1 MLLGIVSVY
10 AGVDTQRLCTFC
22 KKLCTALWHK
32 AFGRSYCE
40 GVWLRGSQGENSLM
54 KKKRKNILLIAGML
68 LALLVGILIYN
79 GYAQEQIYQE
89 STANLLSTYG
99 QSAKTFAMFAQRNW
113 NILNDWESYLSA
125 LVEKGEQ
132 EEQWQEYIAQKATWQ
147 YTDFYL
153 FNEQCEFWT
162 TAGRQGTA
170 ERMKEVFEKLY
181 TENEPV
187 ISSYTSDQ
195 GIRKVLFA
203 IPMEQPLQLDGTTYT
218 ALVVSYDNAVLEKLL
233 GSMVYEGQSDCYIVR
248 PNGDIVLSTETKTEI
263 PEQMTNLF
271 DYLRQNASVDQPYF
285 DTMVQT
291 LPQGGEGCVL
301 YTMNGQKY
309 YLIYQ
314 PLGLM
319 DWSIIG
325 IVPTGVVDA
334 GMRRV
339 QVATILVIALLELLI
354 MAGVVK
360 ILHDAER
367 NRRRELERR
376 REKSDMM
383 FEGMARVVERF
394 AVCDLDRDHYQYHER
409 RGELLYPPEGSYRQL
424 LEQMSRKYVVL
435 TDSENAKL
443 TQMLA
448 PENLRR
454 LIKTD
459 DDSLKLEYAARDKS
473 AFYMMTVVPMAWKD
487 DRLTR
492 VMMITQDMGKQHL
505 LQSLANTDGL
515 TGLLN
520 KRYFD
525 RVLTVLE
532 QHSQPF
538 ALFYMDLDR
547 FKPVNDTYGHDVGD
561 KLLKG
566 VAQRLQ
572 GCIRSRDY
580 AFRLGGDEFALLLLG
595 PMEQETCA
603 RKMNMICEM
612 VAVPYEIDGNTV
624 SVGASCGYARY
635 PAESVDVQQ
644 VRYIADQRM
653 YENKQKNHARQ
664 DEAAR

>member
-1 MLLGIVSVY
+1 
-10 AGVDTQRLCTFC
+10 
-22 KKLCTALWHK
+22 
-32 AFGRSYCE
+32 
-40 GVWLRGSQGENSLM
+40 M
-54 KKKRKNILLIAGML
+54 KNKRKNILLIAGML
-68 LALLVGILIYN
+68 LALLVGILAYSA
-79 GYAQEQIYQE
+79 YTQKQIYQE

-99 QSAKTFAMFAQRNW
+99 QSAKTFTMFAQRNW
-113 NILNDWESYLSA
+113 NILNDWDSYLGTLA
-125 LVEKGEQ
+125 ELGEQ
-132 EEQWQEYIAQKATWQ
+132 EGQWQEYIAQKATWQ

-170 ERMKEVFEKLY
+170 EYMKATFEKLY
-181 TENEPV
+181 TENKPV
-187 ISSYTSDQ
+187 ISSYISSQ
-195 GIRKVLFA
+195 GIRKILFA

-248 PNGDIVLSTETKTEI
+248 SNGDVVLSTETKTEI
-263 PEQMTNLF
+263 TEQMTNLF
-271 DYLRQNASVDQPYF
+271 DYLQQNASVDQPYF

-301 YTMNGQKY
+301 YTLNRQKY

-339 QVATILVIALLELLI
+339 QVATILVIALLGLLI
-354 MAGVVK
+354 MAG
-360 ILHDAER
+360 
-367 NRRRELERR
+367 
-376 REKSDMM
+376 
-383 FEGMARVVERF
+383 VVERF
-394 AVCDLDRDHYQYHER
+394 AVCDLDRDRYQYHER
-409 RGELLYPPEGSYRQL
+409 RGEPLYPPEGSYRQM
-424 LEQMSRKYVVL
+424 LEQISRKYVVL
-435 TDSENAKL
+435 TDSENAKIP
-443 TQMLA
+443 QMLA

-459 DDSLKLEYAARDKS
+459 NDSLKLEYAARDKS
-473 AFYMMTVVPMAWKD
+473 AFFMMTVVPMAWKEN
-487 DRLTR
+487 RLTR
-492 VMMITQDMGKQHL
+492 VMMIVQDMGKQHL

-561 KLLKG
+561 ELLKG
-566 VAQRLQ
+566 VSQRLQ

-595 PMEQETCA
+595 SMKPEACA
-603 RKMNMICEM
+603 SKMNMICEM

-624 SVGASCGYARY
+624 SVGASCGYALY

-644 VRYIADQRM
+644 VRCIADQRM
-653 YENKQKNHARQ
+653 YENKQANHARQ
-664 DEAAR
+664 DGAEGI

>member
-1 MLLGIVSVY
+1 M
-10 AGVDTQRLCTFC
+10 
-22 KKLCTALWHK
+22 
-32 AFGRSYCE
+32 
-40 GVWLRGSQGENSLM
+40 M
-54 KKKRKNILLIAGML
+54 KKRKNILLIAGML
-68 LALLVGILIYN
+68 LVLLVGILVY
-79 GYAQEQIYQE
+79 GVYTQEQIYQE
-89 STANLLSTYG
+89 STENLLSTYG
-99 QSAKTFAMFAQRNW
+99 QSAKTFTMFAQRNW
-113 NILNDWESYLSA
+113 NILTDWDSYLCA
-125 LVEKGEQ
+125 LAERGEQ
-132 EEQWQEYIAQKATWQ
+132 EGQWQEYIAQKATWQ

-170 ERMKEVFEKLY
+170 EHMKEAFEKLY
-181 TENEPV
+181 TANEPV
-187 ISSYTSDQ
+187 ISSYISSQ
-195 GIRKVLFA
+195 GIRKILFA
-203 IPMEQPLQLDGTTYT
+203 IPMERPLQLNGTTYT

-233 GSMVYEGQSDCYIVR
+233 SSMVYEGQSDCYIVR

-263 PEQMTNLF
+263 TEQMTNIF
-271 DYLRQNASVDQPYF
+271 DYLRQNAKVDKSSY

-301 YTMNGQKY
+301 YKMNGQNY

-339 QVATILVIALLELLI
+339 QVATIFIITLHGLLI

-360 ILHDAER
+360 ILRDAER

-376 REKSDMM
+376 REMSDMM

-394 AVCDLDRDHYQYHER
+394 AVCDLERDRYQYHER
-409 RGELLYPPEGSYRQL
+409 RGEPLYPPEGSYRQL
-424 LEQMSRKYVVL
+424 LEQLSRKYVVL
-435 TDSENAKL
+435 TDSENAKI

-459 DDSLKLEYAARDKS
+459 NDSLKLEYAARDKS
-473 AFYMMTVVPMAWKD
+473 AFFMMTVVPMAWKG

-492 VMMITQDMGKQHL
+492 VMMITQDMGEQHL

-566 VAQRLQ
+566 VSQRLQ

-595 PMEQETCA
+595 PMEPEDCA
-603 RKMNMICEM
+603 SKMNLICEM
-612 VAVPYEIDGNTV
+612 IAVPYEIDGNTV
-624 SVGASCGYARY
+624 SVGTSCGYALY

-644 VRYIADQRM
+644 VRCIADQRM
-653 YENKQKNHARQ
+653 YENKQANHARQ
-664 DEAAR
+664 DGAAR

>member
-1 MLLGIVSVY
+1 MKQKQKNLLF
-10 AGVDTQRLCTFC
+10 T
-22 KKLCTALWHK
+22 
-32 AFGRSYCE
+32 
-40 GVWLRGSQGENSLM
+40 
-54 KKKRKNILLIAGML
+54 AGML
-68 LALLVGILIYN
+68 LVLLVGILVYTD
-79 GYAQEQIYQE
+79 YTQEQIYQE

-99 QSAKTFAMFAQRNW
+99 QSAKTFTMFAQRNW
-113 NILNDWESYLSA
+113 NILNDWDSYLGA
-125 LVEKGEQ
+125 LVERGEL
-132 EEQWQEYIAQKATWQ
+132 EGQWQEYIAQKATWQ

-162 TAGRQGTA
+162 TAGRQGIA
-170 ERMKEVFEKLY
+170 EHMKETFEELY
-181 TENEPV
+181 AANEPV
-187 ISSYTSDQ
+187 ISSYTSSQ

-203 IPMEQPLQLDGTTYT
+203 IPMEQPLQLNGTTYT
-218 ALVVSYDNAVLEKLL
+218 ALAVSYDNAVLEKLL
-233 GSMVYEGQSDCYIVR
+233 GSMVYEGQNDCYIVR

-263 PEQMTNLF
+263 PEQMANLF
-271 DYLRQNASVDQPYF
+271 DYLRQNASVDQTYF

-301 YTMNGQKY
+301 YKMNGQRY

-314 PLGLM
+314 PLGIM

-339 QVATILVIALLELLI
+339 QVTTILVIALLGLLI

-367 NRRRELERR
+367 NRRRELEHR

-383 FEGMARVVERF
+383 FAGMARVVERY
-394 AVCDLDRDHYQYHER
+394 AVCDLDRDRYQYHER
-409 RGELLYPPEGSYRQL
+409 RGEPLYPKEGSYQQL
-424 LEQMSRKYVVL
+424 LEQISRKYVVL
-435 TDSENAKL
+435 TDSENAKIP
-443 TQMLA
+443 QMLA

-459 DDSLKLEYAARDKS
+459 NDSLKLEYAARDKS
-473 AFYMMTVVPMAWKD
+473 AFFMMTVVPMAWKD

-492 VMMITQDMGKQHL
+492 VMMITQDMGEQHL

-532 QHSQPF
+532 QHCQPF

-595 PMEQETCA
+595 PMTQETCA
-603 RKMNMICEM
+603 RKMDMICEM
-612 VAVPYEIDGNTV
+612 IAVPYEIDGNTV
-624 SVGASCGYARY
+624 SVGASCGYALY

-664 DEAAR
+664 DGAEGI

>member
-1 MLLGIVSVY
+1 
-10 AGVDTQRLCTFC
+10 
-22 KKLCTALWHK
+22 
-32 AFGRSYCE
+32 
-40 GVWLRGSQGENSLM
+40 M
-54 KKKRKNILLIAGML
+54 KNKRKNILLIAGML
-68 LALLVGILIYN
+68 LALLVGILAYSA
-79 GYAQEQIYQE
+79 YTQKQIYQE

-99 QSAKTFAMFAQRNW
+99 QSAKTFTMFAQRNW
-113 NILNDWESYLSA
+113 NILNDWDSYLGTLA
-125 LVEKGEQ
+125 ELGEQ
-132 EEQWQEYIAQKATWQ
+132 EGQWQEYIAQKATWQ

-170 ERMKEVFEKLY
+170 EYMKATFEKLY
-181 TENEPV
+181 TENKPV
-187 ISSYTSDQ
+187 ISSYISSQ
-195 GIRKVLFA
+195 GIRKILFA

-248 PNGDIVLSTETKTEI
+248 SNGDVVLSTETKTEI
-263 PEQMTNLF
+263 TEQMTNLF
-271 DYLRQNASVDQPYF
+271 DYLQQNASVDQPYF

-291 LPQGGEGCVL
+291 LPQGGEGCAL
-301 YTMNGQKY
+301 YTLNKQSY

-314 PLGLM
+314 PLGIL
-319 DWSIIG
+319 DWGIIG

-339 QVATILVIALLELLI
+339 QNATILVIALLGLLI

-360 ILHDAER
+360 IQRDAER

-383 FEGMARVVERF
+383 FAGMARVVERF
-394 AVCDLDRDHYQYHER
+394 AVCDLDRDRYQYYER
-409 RGELLYPPEGSYRQL
+409 HGEALYPPEDSYQQL
-424 LEQMSRKYVVL
+424 LEQISRKYVVL
-435 TDSENAKL
+435 TDSENAKIP
-443 TQMLA
+443 QMLA

-454 LIKTD
+454 QIKTD
-459 DDSLKLEYAARDKS
+459 NDSLKLEYAARDKS
-473 AFYMMTVVPMAWKD
+473 AFFMMTVVPMAWKG

-492 VMMITQDMGKQHL
+492 VMMIVQDMGEQHL

-532 QHSQPF
+532 QHCQPF

-561 KLLKG
+561 ELLKG

-595 PMEQETCA
+595 SMTQETCA
-603 RKMNMICEM
+603 RKMDMICEM
-612 VAVPYEIDGNTV
+612 IAVPYEIDGNAV
-624 SVGASCGYARY
+624 SVGASCGYALY
-635 PAESVDVQQ
+635 PAESIDVQQ
-644 VRYIADQRM
+644 VCYIADQRM

-664 DEAAR
+664 DGAEGI

>member
-1 MLLGIVSVY
+1 
-10 AGVDTQRLCTFC
+10 
-22 KKLCTALWHK
+22 
-32 AFGRSYCE
+32 
-40 GVWLRGSQGENSLM
+40 M
-54 KKKRKNILLIAGML
+54 KKKRKNILLMAGML
-68 LALLVGILIYN
+68 LAMLVGILVYTA
-79 GYAQEQIYQE
+79 YTQEQIYQE

-99 QSAKTFAMFAQRNW
+99 QSAKTFTMFAQRNW

-125 LVEKGEQ
+125 LAEKGEQ
-132 EEQWQEYIAQKATWQ
+132 EGQWQEYIAQKATWQ

-170 ERMKEVFEKLY
+170 VHMKDAFEKLY
-181 TENEPV
+181 AENAPV
-187 ISSYTSDQ
+187 ISSYTSSQ

-203 IPMEQPLQLDGTTYT
+203 IPMEQPLQLNGTTYT

-233 GSMVYEGQSDCYIVR
+233 SSMVYEGQSDCYIVR
-248 PNGDIVLSTETKTEI
+248 TNGDVVLSTETKTEI

-271 DYLRQNASVDQPYF
+271 DYLQQNARVDQPYY

-301 YTMNGQKY
+301 FTMNGQRY

-314 PLGLM
+314 PVGIM

-339 QVATILVIALLELLI
+339 QVATIFIITLHGLLI
-354 MAGVVK
+354 LAGVVK
-360 ILHDAER
+360 IQRDAER

-383 FEGMARVVERF
+383 FAGMARVVERYS
-394 AVCDLDRDHYQYHER
+394 VCDLDRDRYQYYER
-409 RGELLYPPEGSYRQL
+409 RGEALYPPEGSYRQM
-424 LEQMSRKYVVL
+424 LEQISRKYVVL
-435 TDSENAKL
+435 TDSENAKIP
-443 TQMLA
+443 QMLA

-473 AFYMMTVVPMAWKD
+473 AFFMMTVVPMAWKG

-492 VMMITQDMGKQHL
+492 VMMITQDMGEQHL
-505 LQSLANTDGL
+505 LQSLANTDSL

-595 PMEQETCA
+595 SMEPEDCA
-603 RKMNMICEM
+603 SKMNLICEM
-612 VAVPYEIDGNTV
+612 IAVPYEIDGNTV
-624 SVGASCGYARY
+624 SVGTSCGYALY

-664 DEAAR
+664 DGAEK

>member
-1 MLLGIVSVY
+1 
-10 AGVDTQRLCTFC
+10 
-22 KKLCTALWHK
+22 
-32 AFGRSYCE
+32 
-40 GVWLRGSQGENSLM
+40 M
-54 KKKRKNILLIAGML
+54 KKERKNILLIAGML
-68 LALLVGILIYN
+68 LALLVGILIYS

-99 QSAKTFAMFAQRNW
+99 QSAKTFTMFAQRNW
-113 NILNDWESYLSA
+113 NILNDWDSYLGVLA
-125 LVEKGEQ
+125 ERGEQ

-153 FNEQCEFWT
+153 FNEQCEFWS

-170 ERMKEVFEKLY
+170 EHMKDAFEKLY
-181 TENEPV
+181 TANEPV
-187 ISSYTSDQ
+187 ISSYISSQ
-195 GIRKVLFA
+195 GIRKILFA
-203 IPMEQPLQLDGTTYT
+203 IPMEQPLQLNGTTYT

-248 PNGDIVLSTETKTEI
+248 ADGDVVLSTETKTEI
-263 PEQMTNLF
+263 TEQMTNLF
-271 DYLRQNASVDQPYF
+271 DYLRQNAKVDKPYF

-301 YTMNGQKY
+301 YKMNGQKY

-319 DWSIIG
+319 DWGIIG

-339 QVATILVIALLELLI
+339 QVATIFVITLHGLLI
-354 MAGVVK
+354 LVGVIK
-360 ILHDAER
+360 ILRDAER

-394 AVCDLDRDHYQYHER
+394 AVCDLDRDRYQYHER
-409 RGELLYPPEGSYRQL
+409 HGEALYPPEGSYRQM
-424 LEQMSRKYVVL
+424 LEQISRKYVVL
-435 TDSENAKL
+435 TDSENAKIP
-443 TQMLA
+443 QMLA

-459 DDSLKLEYAARDKS
+459 NDSLKLEYAARDKS
-473 AFYMMTVVPMAWKD
+473 AFFMMTVVPMAWKG

-572 GCIRSRDY
+572 SCIRSRDY

-612 VAVPYEIDGNTV
+612 ISVPYEIDGNSV
-624 SVGASCGYARY
+624 SVGASCGYALY
-635 PAESVDVQQ
+635 PAESVDAQQ

-653 YENKQKNHARQ
+653 YEIKQKNHARQ
-664 DEAAR
+664 DGAAR

>member
-1 MLLGIVSVY
+1 
-10 AGVDTQRLCTFC
+10 
-22 KKLCTALWHK
+22 
-32 AFGRSYCE
+32 
-40 GVWLRGSQGENSLM
+40 M

-68 LALLVGILIYN
+68 LALLVGILVYTD
-79 GYAQEQIYQE
+79 YTQEQIYQE
-89 STANLLSTYG
+89 STENLLSTYG
-99 QSAKTFAMFAQRNW
+99 QSAKTFTMFAQRNW
-113 NILNDWESYLSA
+113 NILTDWDSYLCA
-125 LVEKGEQ
+125 LAERGEQ
-132 EEQWQEYIAQKATWQ
+132 EGQWQEYIAQKATWQ

-170 ERMKEVFEKLY
+170 EHMKAAFEELY
-181 TENEPV
+181 TANEPV
-187 ISSYTSDQ
+187 ITSYTSNQ
-195 GIRKVLFA
+195 GIRKIMFA
-203 IPMEQPLQLDGTTYT
+203 IPKEQPLQLDGTTYT
-218 ALVVSYDNAVLEKLL
+218 ALAVSYDNAVLEKLL

-248 PNGDIVLSTETKTEI
+248 PNGDVVLSTETKTEI
-263 PEQMTNLF
+263 TEQMTNLF
-271 DYLRQNASVDQPYF
+271 DYLQQNASVDQPYF

-291 LPQGGEGCVL
+291 LPQGGKGCVL
-301 YTMNGQKY
+301 YKMNGQKY

-319 DWSIIG
+319 DWGIIG

-339 QVATILVIALLELLI
+339 QVTTIFVIALLGLLV

-360 ILHDAER
+360 IQRDAER

-383 FEGMARVVERF
+383 FAGMARVVERF
-394 AVCDLDRDHYQYHER
+394 AVCDLDRDRYQYYER
-409 RGELLYPPEGSYRQL
+409 HGEALYPPEGSYQQL
-424 LEQMSRKYVVL
+424 LEQISRKYVVL
-435 TDSENAKL
+435 TDSENAKIP
-443 TQMLA
+443 QMLA

-459 DDSLKLEYAARDKS
+459 NDSLKLEYAARDKS
-473 AFYMMTVVPMAWKD
+473 AFFMMTVVPMAWKG

-492 VMMITQDMGKQHL
+492 VMMIVQDMGEQHL

-532 QHSQPF
+532 QHCQPF
-538 ALFYMDLDR
+538 ALFYTDLDR

-561 KLLKG
+561 ELLKG

-595 PMEQETCA
+595 PMTQETCA
-603 RKMNMICEM
+603 RKMDMICEM
-612 VAVPYEIDGNTV
+612 IAVPYEIDGNAV
-624 SVGASCGYARY
+624 SVGASCGYALY
-635 PAESVDVQQ
+635 PAESIDVQQ
-644 VRYIADQRM
+644 VCYIADQRM

-664 DEAAR
+664 DGAEGI

>member
-1 MLLGIVSVY
+1 
-10 AGVDTQRLCTFC
+10 
-22 KKLCTALWHK
+22 
-32 AFGRSYCE
+32 
-40 GVWLRGSQGENSLM
+40 M

-68 LALLVGILIYN
+68 LALLVGILVYTD
-79 GYAQEQIYQE
+79 YTQEQIYQE

-99 QSAKTFAMFAQRNW
+99 QSAKTFTMFAQRNW
-113 NILNDWESYLSA
+113 NILTDWDSYLGTLA
-125 LVEKGEQ
+125 ELGQQ

-147 YTDFYL
+147 YTDFFL

-170 ERMKEVFEKLY
+170 EHMRATFEELY
-181 TENEPV
+181 TANAPV
-187 ISSYTSDQ
+187 ITSYTSSQ
-195 GIRKVLFA
+195 GIRKIMFA
-203 IPMEQPLQLDGTTYT
+203 MPMEQPLQLGDTTYT
-218 ALVVSYDNAVLEKLL
+218 ALAVSYDNAVLEKLL
-233 GSMVYEGQSDCYIVR
+233 SSMVYEGQSDCYVVR
-248 PNGDIVLSTETKTEI
+248 SDGEVVLSTEVKTVIAEL
-263 PEQMTNLF
+263 MANLF
-271 DYLRQNASVDQPYF
+271 DYLQQNASVDQPYF

-301 YTMNGQKY
+301 FTMNGQKY

-314 PLGLM
+314 PLGIL

-339 QVATILVIALLELLI
+339 QMATIFIITLHGLLI
-354 MAGVVK
+354 MAGVIK
-360 ILHDAER
+360 ILRDAER
-367 NRRRELERR
+367 NRRRDLERR

-383 FEGMARVVERF
+383 FEGMARVVERY
-394 AVCDLDRDHYQYHER
+394 AVCDLDRDRYQYYER
-409 RGELLYPPEGSYRQL
+409 HGEALYPPEGSYQQL
-424 LEQMSRKYVVL
+424 LEQISRKYVVL
-435 TDSENAKL
+435 TDSENAKIP
-443 TQMLA
+443 QMLA
-448 PENLRR
+448 PENLHR

-459 DDSLKLEYAARDKS
+459 KDSLKLEYAARDKS
-473 AFYMMTVVPMAWKD
+473 AFFMMTVVPMAWKG

-532 QHSQPF
+532 QHCQPF

-595 PMEQETCA
+595 PMTQETCA
-603 RKMNMICEM
+603 RKMDMICEM
-612 VAVPYEIDGNTV
+612 IAVPYEIDGNAV
-624 SVGASCGYARY
+624 SVGASCGYALY
-635 PAESVDVQQ
+635 PAESIDVQQ
-644 VRYIADQRM
+644 VCYIADQRM

-664 DEAAR
+664 DGAEGI

>member
-1 MLLGIVSVY
+1 
-10 AGVDTQRLCTFC
+10 
-22 KKLCTALWHK
+22 
-32 AFGRSYCE
+32 
-40 GVWLRGSQGENSLM
+40 M

-68 LALLVGILIYN
+68 LALLVGILVYTD
-79 GYAQEQIYQE
+79 YTQEQIYQE

-99 QSAKTFAMFAQRNW
+99 QSAKTFTMFAQRNW
-113 NILNDWESYLSA
+113 NILTDWDSYLGA
-125 LVEKGEQ
+125 LAERGEQ
-132 EEQWQEYIAQKATWQ
+132 EGQWQEYIAQKATWQ
-147 YTDFYL
+147 YTDFFL

-170 ERMKEVFEKLY
+170 EHMKENFAELY
-181 TENEPV
+181 AANGPV
-187 ISSYTSDQ
+187 ITSYTSSQ
-195 GIRKVLFA
+195 GIRKVMFA
-203 IPMEQPLQLDGTTYT
+203 MPMEQPLQLGDTTYT
-218 ALVVSYDNAVLEKLL
+218 ALAVSYDNAVLEKLL
-233 GSMVYEGQSDCYIVR
+233 SSMVYEGQSDCYVVR
-248 PNGDIVLSTETKTEI
+248 SDGEVVLSTEVKTVIAEL
-263 PEQMTNLF
+263 MANLF
-271 DYLRQNASVDQPYF
+271 DYLQQNASVDQPYF

-301 YTMNGQKY
+301 FTMNGQKY

-314 PLGLM
+314 PLGIL

-339 QVATILVIALLELLI
+339 QMATIFIITLHGLLI
-354 MAGVVK
+354 MAGVIK
-360 ILHDAER
+360 ILRDAER
-367 NRRRELERR
+367 NRRRDLERR

-383 FEGMARVVERF
+383 FEGMARVVERY
-394 AVCDLDRDHYQYHER
+394 AVCDLDRDRYQYYER
-409 RGELLYPPEGSYRQL
+409 HGEALYPPEGSYQQL
-424 LEQMSRKYVVL
+424 LEQISRKYVVL
-435 TDSENAKL
+435 TDSENAKIP
-443 TQMLA
+443 QMLA
-448 PENLRR
+448 PENLHR

-459 DDSLKLEYAARDKS
+459 KDSLKLEYAARDKS
-473 AFYMMTVVPMAWKD
+473 AFFMMTVVPMAWKG

-532 QHSQPF
+532 QHCQPF

-595 PMEQETCA
+595 PMTQETCA
-603 RKMNMICEM
+603 RKMDMICEM
-612 VAVPYEIDGNTV
+612 IAVPYEIDGNAV
-624 SVGASCGYARY
+624 SVGASCGYALY
-635 PAESVDVQQ
+635 PAESIDVQQ
-644 VRYIADQRM
+644 VCYIADQRM

-664 DEAAR
+664 DGAEGI

>member
-1 MLLGIVSVY
+1 M
-10 AGVDTQRLCTFC
+10 
-22 KKLCTALWHK
+22 
-32 AFGRSYCE
+32 
-40 GVWLRGSQGENSLM
+40 M
-54 KKKRKNILLIAGML
+54 KKRKNILLIAGML
-68 LALLVGILIYN
+68 LVLLVGILVY
-79 GYAQEQIYQE
+79 GVYTQEQIYQE
-89 STANLLSTYG
+89 STENLLSTYG
-99 QSAKTFAMFAQRNW
+99 QSAKTFTMFAQRNW
-113 NILNDWESYLSA
+113 NILTDWDSYLCA
-125 LVEKGEQ
+125 LAERGEQ
-132 EEQWQEYIAQKATWQ
+132 EGQWQEYIAQKATWQ

-170 ERMKEVFEKLY
+170 EHMKEAFEKLY
-181 TENEPV
+181 SENEPV
-187 ISSYTSDQ
+187 ISSYISSQ
-195 GIRKVLFA
+195 GIRKILFA
-203 IPMEQPLQLDGTTYT
+203 IPMERPLQLNGTTYT

-233 GSMVYEGQSDCYIVR
+233 SSMVYEGQSDCYIVR

-263 PEQMTNLF
+263 TEQMTNIF
-271 DYLRQNASVDQPYF
+271 DYLRQNAKVDKSSY

-301 YTMNGQKY
+301 YKMNGQNY

-339 QVATILVIALLELLI
+339 QVATIFIITLHGLLI

-360 ILHDAER
+360 ILRDAER

-376 REKSDMM
+376 RETSDMM
-383 FEGMARVVERF
+383 FEGMARVVECY

-409 RGELLYPPEGSYRQL
+409 RGEPMYPKEGSYRQL
-424 LEQMSRKYVVL
+424 LEQISRKYVVL
-435 TDSENAKL
+435 TDSENAKI

-459 DDSLKLEYAARDKS
+459 NDSLKLEYAARDKS
-473 AFYMMTVVPMAWKD
+473 AFFMMTVVPMAWKG

-492 VMMITQDMGKQHL
+492 VMMITQDMGEQHL

-566 VAQRLQ
+566 VSQRLQ

-595 PMEQETCA
+595 PMEPEDCA

-612 VAVPYEIDGNTV
+612 IAVPYEIDGNTV
-624 SVGASCGYARY
+624 SVGASCGYALY

-653 YENKQKNHARQ
+653 YENKQANHARE
-664 DEAAR
+664 DGAER

>member
-1 MLLGIVSVY
+1 
-10 AGVDTQRLCTFC
+10 
-22 KKLCTALWHK
+22 
-32 AFGRSYCE
+32 
-40 GVWLRGSQGENSLM
+40 M
-54 KKKRKNILLIAGML
+54 KNKRKNILLIAGML
-68 LALLVGILIYN
+68 LALLVGILAYSA
-79 GYAQEQIYQE
+79 YTQKQIYQE

-99 QSAKTFAMFAQRNW
+99 QSAKTFTMFAQRNW
-113 NILNDWESYLSA
+113 NILNDWDSYLGTLA
-125 LVEKGEQ
+125 ELGEQ
-132 EEQWQEYIAQKATWQ
+132 EGQWQEYIAQKATWQ

-170 ERMKEVFEKLY
+170 EYMKATFEKLY
-181 TENEPV
+181 TENKPV
-187 ISSYTSDQ
+187 ISSYISSQ
-195 GIRKVLFA
+195 GIRKILFA

-248 PNGDIVLSTETKTEI
+248 SNGDVVLSTETKTEI
-263 PEQMTNLF
+263 TEQMTNLF
-271 DYLRQNASVDQPYF
+271 DYLQQNASVDQPYF

-291 LPQGGEGCVL
+291 LPQGGEGCAL
-301 YTMNGQKY
+301 YTLNKQSY

-314 PLGLM
+314 PLGIL
-319 DWSIIG
+319 DWGIIG

-339 QVATILVIALLELLI
+339 QNATILVIALLGLLI

-360 ILHDAER
+360 IQRDAER

-383 FEGMARVVERF
+383 FAGMARVVERF
-394 AVCDLDRDHYQYHER
+394 AVCDLDRDRYQYYER
-409 RGELLYPPEGSYRQL
+409 HGEALYPPEGSYQQL
-424 LEQMSRKYVVL
+424 LEQISRKYVVL
-435 TDSENAKL
+435 TDSENAKIP
-443 TQMLA
+443 QMLA

-454 LIKTD
+454 QIKTD
-459 DDSLKLEYAARDKS
+459 NDSLKLEYAARDKS
-473 AFYMMTVVPMAWKD
+473 AFFMMTVVPMAWKG

-492 VMMITQDMGKQHL
+492 VMMIVQDMGEQHL

-532 QHSQPF
+532 QHCQPF

-561 KLLKG
+561 ELLKG

-595 PMEQETCA
+595 SMTQETCA
-603 RKMNMICEM
+603 RKMDMICEM
-612 VAVPYEIDGNTV
+612 IAVPYEIDGNAV
-624 SVGASCGYARY
+624 SVGASCGYALY
-635 PAESVDVQQ
+635 PAESIDVQQ
-644 VRYIADQRM
+644 VCYIADQRM

-664 DEAAR
+664 DGTEGI

>member
-1 MLLGIVSVY
+1 
-10 AGVDTQRLCTFC
+10 
-22 KKLCTALWHK
+22 
-32 AFGRSYCE
+32 
-40 GVWLRGSQGENSLM
+40 M
-54 KKKRKNILLIAGML
+54 KNKRKNILLIAGML
-68 LALLVGILIYN
+68 LALLVGILAYSA
-79 GYAQEQIYQE
+79 YTQKQIYQE

-99 QSAKTFAMFAQRNW
+99 QSAKTFTMFAQRNW
-113 NILNDWESYLSA
+113 NILNDWDSYLGTLA
-125 LVEKGEQ
+125 ELGEQ
-132 EEQWQEYIAQKATWQ
+132 EGQWQEYIAQKATWQ

-170 ERMKEVFEKLY
+170 EYMKATFEKLY
-181 TENEPV
+181 TENKPV
-187 ISSYTSDQ
+187 ISSYISSQ
-195 GIRKVLFA
+195 GIRKILFA

-248 PNGDIVLSTETKTEI
+248 SNGDVVLSTETKTEI
-263 PEQMTNLF
+263 TEQMTNLF
-271 DYLRQNASVDQPYF
+271 DYLQQNASVDQPYF

-301 YTMNGQKY
+301 YTLNRQKY

-339 QVATILVIALLELLI
+339 QVATILVIALLGLLI
-354 MAGVVK
+354 MAGVIK
-360 ILHDAER
+360 IQRDAER
-367 NRRRELERR
+367 NRR

-383 FEGMARVVERF
+383 FAGMARVVERF
-394 AVCDLDRDHYQYHER
+394 AVCDLDRDRYQYHER
-409 RGELLYPPEGSYRQL
+409 RGEPLYPPEGSYRQM
-424 LEQMSRKYVVL
+424 LEQISRKYVVL
-435 TDSENAKL
+435 TDSENAKIP
-443 TQMLA
+443 QMLA

-459 DDSLKLEYAARDKS
+459 NDSLKLEYAARDKS
-473 AFYMMTVVPMAWKD
+473 AFFMMTVVPMAWKEN
-487 DRLTR
+487 RLTR
-492 VMMITQDMGKQHL
+492 VMMIVQDMGKQHL

-561 KLLKG
+561 ELLKG
-566 VAQRLQ
+566 VSQRLQ

-595 PMEQETCA
+595 SMKPEACA
-603 RKMNMICEM
+603 SKMNMICEM

-624 SVGASCGYARY
+624 SVGASCGYALY

-644 VRYIADQRM
+644 VRCIADQRM
-653 YENKQKNHARQ
+653 YENKQANHARQ
-664 DEAAR
+664 DGAESI

>member
-1 MLLGIVSVY
+1 
-10 AGVDTQRLCTFC
+10 
-22 KKLCTALWHK
+22 
-32 AFGRSYCE
+32 
-40 GVWLRGSQGENSLM
+40 M

-68 LALLVGILIYN
+68 LALLVGILVYTD
-79 GYAQEQIYQE
+79 YTQEQIYQE

-99 QSAKTFAMFAQRNW
+99 QSAKTFTMFAQRNW
-113 NILNDWESYLSA
+113 NILTDWDSYLGA
-125 LVEKGEQ
+125 LAERGEQ
-132 EEQWQEYIAQKATWQ
+132 EGQWQEYIAQKATWQ
-147 YTDFYL
+147 YTDFFL

-170 ERMKEVFEKLY
+170 EHMKENFAELY
-181 TENEPV
+181 AANGPV
-187 ISSYTSDQ
+187 ITSYTSSQ
-195 GIRKVLFA
+195 GIRKVMFA
-203 IPMEQPLQLDGTTYT
+203 MPMEQPLQLGDTTYT
-218 ALVVSYDNAVLEKLL
+218 ALAVSYDNAVLEKLL
-233 GSMVYEGQSDCYIVR
+233 SSMVYEGQSDCYVVR
-248 PNGDIVLSTETKTEI
+248 SNGDIVLSTEVKTVIAEL
-263 PEQMTNLF
+263 MTNLF
-271 DYLRQNASVDQPYF
+271 DYLQQNASVDQPYF

-301 YTMNGQKY
+301 FTMNGQKY

-314 PLGLM
+314 PLGIL

-339 QVATILVIALLELLI
+339 QMATIFIITLHGLLI
-354 MAGVVK
+354 MAGVIK
-360 ILHDAER
+360 ILRDAER
-367 NRRRELERR
+367 NRRRDLERR

-383 FEGMARVVERF
+383 FEGMARVVERY
-394 AVCDLDRDHYQYHER
+394 AVCDLDRDRYQYYER
-409 RGELLYPPEGSYRQL
+409 HGEALYPPEGSYQQL
-424 LEQMSRKYVVL
+424 LEQISRKYVVL
-435 TDSENAKL
+435 TDSENAKIP
-443 TQMLA
+443 QMLA
-448 PENLRR
+448 PENLHR

-459 DDSLKLEYAARDKS
+459 KDSLKLEYAARDKS
-473 AFYMMTVVPMAWKD
+473 AFFMMTVVPMAWKG

-532 QHSQPF
+532 QHCQPF

-595 PMEQETCA
+595 PMTQETCA
-603 RKMNMICEM
+603 RKMDMICEM
-612 VAVPYEIDGNTV
+612 IAVPYEIDGNAV
-624 SVGASCGYARY
+624 SVGASCGYALY
-635 PAESVDVQQ
+635 PAESIDVQQ
-644 VRYIADQRM
+644 VCYIADQRM

-664 DEAAR
+664 DGAEGI

>member
-1 MLLGIVSVY
+1 
-10 AGVDTQRLCTFC
+10 
-22 KKLCTALWHK
+22 
-32 AFGRSYCE
+32 
-40 GVWLRGSQGENSLM
+40 M
-54 KKKRKNILLIAGML
+54 KNKRKNILLIAGML
-68 LALLVGILIYN
+68 LALLVGILAYSA
-79 GYAQEQIYQE
+79 YTQKQIYQE

-99 QSAKTFAMFAQRNW
+99 QSAKTFTMFAQRNW
-113 NILNDWESYLSA
+113 NILNDWDSYLGTLA
-125 LVEKGEQ
+125 ELGEQ
-132 EEQWQEYIAQKATWQ
+132 EGQWQEYIAQKATWQ

-170 ERMKEVFEKLY
+170 EYMKATFEKLY
-181 TENEPV
+181 TENKPV
-187 ISSYTSDQ
+187 ISSYISSQ
-195 GIRKVLFA
+195 GIRKILFA

-248 PNGDIVLSTETKTEI
+248 SNGDVVLSTETKTEI
-263 PEQMTNLF
+263 TEQMTNLF
-271 DYLRQNASVDQPYF
+271 DYLQQNASVDQPYF

-291 LPQGGEGCVL
+291 LPQGGEGCAL
-301 YTMNGQKY
+301 YTLNKQSY

-314 PLGLM
+314 PLGIL
-319 DWSIIG
+319 DWGIIG

-339 QVATILVIALLELLI
+339 QNATILVTALLGLLI

-360 ILHDAER
+360 IQRDAER

-383 FEGMARVVERF
+383 FAGMARVVERF
-394 AVCDLDRDHYQYHER
+394 AVCDLDRDRYQYYER
-409 RGELLYPPEGSYRQL
+409 HGEALYPPEGSYQQL
-424 LEQMSRKYVVL
+424 LEQISRKYVVL
-435 TDSENAKL
+435 TDSENAKIP
-443 TQMLA
+443 QMLA

-454 LIKTD
+454 QIKTD
-459 DDSLKLEYAARDKS
+459 NDSLKLEYAARDKS
-473 AFYMMTVVPMAWKD
+473 AFFMMTVVPMAWKG

-492 VMMITQDMGKQHL
+492 VMMIVQDMGEQHL

-532 QHSQPF
+532 QHCQPF

-561 KLLKG
+561 ELLKG

-595 PMEQETCA
+595 SMTQETCA
-603 RKMNMICEM
+603 RKMDMICEM
-612 VAVPYEIDGNTV
+612 IAVPYEIDGNAV
-624 SVGASCGYARY
+624 SVGASCGYALY
-635 PAESVDVQQ
+635 PAESIDVQQ
-644 VRYIADQRM
+644 VCYIADQRM

-664 DEAAR
+664 DGTEGI

>member
-1 MLLGIVSVY
+1 
-10 AGVDTQRLCTFC
+10 
-22 KKLCTALWHK
+22 
-32 AFGRSYCE
+32 
-40 GVWLRGSQGENSLM
+40 M
-54 KKKRKNILLIAGML
+54 KQKRKNILLIAGML
-68 LALLVGILIYN
+68 LALLVGILFYST
-79 GYAQEQIYQE
+79 YTQEQIYQE
-89 STANLLSTYG
+89 SAANLLSTYG
-99 QSAKTFAMFAQRNW
+99 QSAKTFTMFAQRNW

-170 ERMKEVFEKLY
+170 EYMKEVFEKLY

-187 ISSYTSDQ
+187 ISSYTSSQ

-203 IPMEQPLQLDGTTYT
+203 IPMEQPLQLGGTTYT

-248 PNGDIVLSTETKTEI
+248 SDGNMVLSTETKTEI
-263 PEQMTNLF
+263 TEQMTNLF
-271 DYLRQNASVDQPYF
+271 DYLRQNAKVDQPYF

-291 LPQGGEGCVL
+291 LPQGGEGSVL
-301 YTMNGQKY
+301 FTMNGQKY

-314 PLGLM
+314 PLSIM

-339 QVATILVIALLELLI
+339 QMATILVIALLGLLI

-360 ILHDAER
+360 IQRDAER

-383 FEGMARVVERF
+383 FAGMARVVERY
-394 AVCDLDRDHYQYHER
+394 AVCDLDRDRYQYYER
-409 RGELLYPPEGSYRQL
+409 RGEPMYPTEGSYRQI
-424 LEQMSRKYVVL
+424 LEQISRKYVVL
-435 TDSENAKL
+435 TDSENAKI

-459 DDSLKLEYAARDKS
+459 NDSLKLEYAARDKS
-473 AFYMMTVVPMAWKD
+473 AFFMMTVVPMAWKEN
-487 DRLTR
+487 RLTR
-492 VMMITQDMGKQHL
+492 MMMIVQDMGEQHL

-595 PMEQETCA
+595 PMEPEACA
-603 RKMNMICEM
+603 SKMNLICEM
-612 VAVPYEIDGNTV
+612 IAVPYEIDGNTV
-624 SVGASCGYARY
+624 SVGTSCGYALY

-653 YENKQKNHARQ
+653 YENKQANHARQ
-664 DEAAR
+664 DGAEK

>member
-1 MLLGIVSVY
+1 M
-10 AGVDTQRLCTFC
+10 
-22 KKLCTALWHK
+22 
-32 AFGRSYCE
+32 
-40 GVWLRGSQGENSLM
+40 M
-54 KKKRKNILLIAGML
+54 KKRKNILLIAGML
-68 LALLVGILIYN
+68 LALLVGILVYTD
-79 GYAQEQIYQE
+79 YTQEQIYQE
-89 STANLLSTYG
+89 STENLLSTYG
-99 QSAKTFAMFAQRNW
+99 QSAKTFTMFAQRNW
-113 NILNDWESYLSA
+113 NILTDWDSYLGA
-125 LVEKGEQ
+125 LAERGEQ
-132 EEQWQEYIAQKATWQ
+132 EGQWQEYIAQKATWQ

-170 ERMKEVFEKLY
+170 EHMRAAFEELY
-181 TENEPV
+181 TANEPV
-187 ISSYTSDQ
+187 ITSYTSSQ
-195 GIRKVLFA
+195 GVRKIMFA
-203 IPMEQPLQLDGTTYT
+203 MPMEQPLQLGDTTYT
-218 ALVVSYDNAVLEKLL
+218 ALAVSYDNAVLEKLL

-248 PNGDIVLSTETKTEI
+248 SNGDVVLSTETKTEI

-271 DYLRQNASVDQPYF
+271 DYLSQNAKVDQPYF

-291 LPQGGEGCVL
+291 LPQGGEGCAL
-301 YTMNGQKY
+301 YTLNKQSY

-314 PLGLM
+314 PLGIL
-319 DWSIIG
+319 DWGIIG

-339 QVATILVIALLELLI
+339 QNATILVIALLGLLI

-360 ILHDAER
+360 IQRDAER

-383 FEGMARVVERF
+383 FAGMARVVERF
-394 AVCDLDRDHYQYHER
+394 AVCDLDRDRYQYYER
-409 RGELLYPPEGSYRQL
+409 HGEALYPPEGSYQQL
-424 LEQMSRKYVVL
+424 LEQISRKYVVL
-435 TDSENAKL
+435 TDSENAKIP
-443 TQMLA
+443 QMLA

-454 LIKTD
+454 QIKTD
-459 DDSLKLEYAARDKS
+459 NDSLKLEYAARDKS
-473 AFYMMTVVPMAWKD
+473 AFFMMTVVPMAWKG

-492 VMMITQDMGKQHL
+492 
-505 LQSLANTDGL
+505 
-515 TGLLN
+515 LLN

-532 QHSQPF
+532 QHCQPF

-561 KLLKG
+561 ELLKG

-595 PMEQETCA
+595 PMTQETCA
-603 RKMNMICEM
+603 RKMDMICEM
-612 VAVPYEIDGNTV
+612 IAVPYEIDGNAV
-624 SVGASCGYARY
+624 SVGASCGYALY
-635 PAESVDVQQ
+635 PAESIDVQQ
-644 VRYIADQRM
+644 VCYIADQRM

-664 DEAAR
+664 DGAEGI

>member
-1 MLLGIVSVY
+1 M
-10 AGVDTQRLCTFC
+10 
-22 KKLCTALWHK
+22 
-32 AFGRSYCE
+32 
-40 GVWLRGSQGENSLM
+40 M
-54 KKKRKNILLIAGML
+54 KKRKNILLIAWML
-68 LALLVGILIYN
+68 LVLLVGILVY
-79 GYAQEQIYQE
+79 GVYTQEQIYQE
-89 STANLLSTYG
+89 STENLLSTYG
-99 QSAKTFAMFAQRNW
+99 QSAKTFTMFAQRNW
-113 NILNDWESYLSA
+113 NILTDWDSYLCA
-125 LVEKGEQ
+125 LAERGEQ
-132 EEQWQEYIAQKATWQ
+132 EGQWQEYIAQKATWQ

-170 ERMKEVFEKLY
+170 EHMKEAFEKLY
-181 TENEPV
+181 TANEPV
-187 ISSYTSDQ
+187 ISSYISSQ
-195 GIRKVLFA
+195 GIRKILFA
-203 IPMEQPLQLDGTTYT
+203 IPMERPLQLNGTTYT

-233 GSMVYEGQSDCYIVR
+233 SSMVYEGQSDCYIVR

-263 PEQMTNLF
+263 TEQMTNIF
-271 DYLRQNASVDQPYF
+271 DYLRQNAKVDKSSY

-301 YTMNGQKY
+301 YKMNGQNY

-339 QVATILVIALLELLI
+339 QVATIFIITLHGLLI

-360 ILHDAER
+360 ILRDAER

-376 REKSDMM
+376 RETSDMM

-394 AVCDLDRDHYQYHER
+394 AVCDLEHDRYQYHER
-409 RGELLYPPEGSYRQL
+409 RGEPLYPPEGSYRQL
-424 LEQMSRKYVVL
+424 LEQLSRKYVVL
-435 TDSENAKL
+435 TDSENAKI

-459 DDSLKLEYAARDKS
+459 NDSLKLEYAARDKS
-473 AFYMMTVVPMAWKD
+473 AFFMMTVVPMAWKGD
-487 DRLTR
+487 SLTR
-492 VMMITQDMGKQHL
+492 VMMITQDMGEQHL

-566 VAQRLQ
+566 VSQRLQ

-595 PMEQETCA
+595 PMEPEDCA
-603 RKMNMICEM
+603 SKMNLICEM
-612 VAVPYEIDGNTV
+612 IAVPYEIDGNTV
-624 SVGASCGYARY
+624 SVGTSCGYALY

-653 YENKQKNHARQ
+653 YENKQVNHARQ
-664 DEAAR
+664 DGVEGI

>member
-1 MLLGIVSVY
+1 
-10 AGVDTQRLCTFC
+10 
-22 KKLCTALWHK
+22 
-32 AFGRSYCE
+32 
-40 GVWLRGSQGENSLM
+40 M

-68 LALLVGILIYN
+68 LALLVGILVYTD
-79 GYAQEQIYQE
+79 YTQEQIYQE
-89 STANLLSTYG
+89 STENLLSTYG
-99 QSAKTFAMFAQRNW
+99 QSAKTFTMFAQRNW
-113 NILNDWESYLSA
+113 NILNDWDSYLDA
-125 LVEKGEQ
+125 LVERGEQ
-132 EEQWQEYIAQKATWQ
+132 EGQWQEYIAQKATWQ

-170 ERMKEVFEKLY
+170 EHLRATFEELY
-181 TENEPV
+181 TANAPV
-187 ISSYTSDQ
+187 ITSYTSSQ
-195 GIRKVLFA
+195 GIRKVMFA
-203 IPMEQPLQLDGTTYT
+203 IPMEQPLQLGDTTYT
-218 ALVVSYDNAVLEKLL
+218 ALAVSYDNAVLEKLL
-233 GSMVYEGQSDCYIVR
+233 SSMVYEGQSDCYIVR
-248 PNGDIVLSTETKTEI
+248 SDGDVVLSTETKTAI

-271 DYLRQNASVDQPYF
+271 DYLQQNARVGQPYF

-301 YTMNGQKY
+301 YTLNKQSY

-314 PLGLM
+314 PLGIM
-319 DWSIIG
+319 DWGIIG

-339 QVATILVIALLELLI
+339 QMATILVIALLGLLI

-383 FEGMARVVERF
+383 FAGMARVVERY
-394 AVCDLDRDHYQYHER
+394 AVCDLDRDRYQYYER
-409 RGELLYPPEGSYRQL
+409 RGEALYPPEGSYQQL
-424 LEQMSRKYVVL
+424 LEQISRKYVVL
-435 TDSENAKL
+435 TDSENAKI

-448 PENLRR
+448 PENLHR

-459 DDSLKLEYAARDKS
+459 NDSLKLEYAARDKS
-473 AFYMMTVVPMAWKD
+473 VFFMMTVVPMAWKGD
-487 DRLTR
+487 CLTR

-595 PMEQETCA
+595 PMTQETCA
-603 RKMNMICEM
+603 RKMDMICEM
-612 VAVPYEIDGNTV
+612 IAVPYEIDGNAV
-624 SVGASCGYARY
+624 SVGASCGYALY
-635 PAESVDVQQ
+635 PAESIDVQQ

-664 DEAAR
+664 DGAEGI

>member
-1 MLLGIVSVY
+1 M
-10 AGVDTQRLCTFC
+10 
-22 KKLCTALWHK
+22 
-32 AFGRSYCE
+32 
-40 GVWLRGSQGENSLM
+40 M
-54 KKKRKNILLIAGML
+54 KKRKNILLIAGML
-68 LALLVGILIYN
+68 LVLLVGILVY
-79 GYAQEQIYQE
+79 GVYTQEQIYQE
-89 STANLLSTYG
+89 STENLLSTYG
-99 QSAKTFAMFAQRNW
+99 QSAKTFTMFAQRNW
-113 NILNDWESYLSA
+113 NILNDWDSYLCA
-125 LVEKGEQ
+125 LAERGEQ
-132 EEQWQEYIAQKATWQ
+132 EGQWQEYIAQKATWQ

-170 ERMKEVFEKLY
+170 VHMKNAFEKLY
-181 TENEPV
+181 NENAPV
-187 ISSYTSDQ
+187 ISSYISSQ
-195 GIRKVLFA
+195 GIRKILFA
-203 IPMEQPLQLDGTTYT
+203 IPMERPLQLNGTTYT

-233 GSMVYEGQSDCYIVR
+233 SSMVYEGQSDCYIVR

-263 PEQMTNLF
+263 TEQMTNIF
-271 DYLRQNASVDQPYF
+271 DYLRQNAKVDKSSY

-301 YTMNGQKY
+301 YKMNGQNY

-339 QVATILVIALLELLI
+339 QVATIFIITLHGLLI

-360 ILHDAER
+360 ILRDAER

-376 REKSDMM
+376 RETSDMM
-383 FEGMARVVERF
+383 FEGMARVVECY

-409 RGELLYPPEGSYRQL
+409 RGEPMHPKEGSYRQL
-424 LEQMSRKYVVL
+424 LEQISRKYVVL
-435 TDSENAKL
+435 TDSENAKI

-459 DDSLKLEYAARDKS
+459 NDSLKLEYAARDKS
-473 AFYMMTVVPMAWKD
+473 AFFMMTVVPMAWKG

-492 VMMITQDMGKQHL
+492 VMMITQDMGEQHL

-538 ALFYMDLDR
+538 ALFYMDLDH

-566 VAQRLQ
+566 VSQRLQ

-595 PMEQETCA
+595 PMEPEDCA
-603 RKMNMICEM
+603 SKMNLICEM
-612 VAVPYEIDGNTV
+612 IAVPYEIDGNTV
-624 SVGASCGYARY
+624 SVGTSCGYALY

-653 YENKQKNHARQ
+653 YENKQVNHARQ
-664 DEAAR
+664 DGAAR

>member
-1 MLLGIVSVY
+1 
-10 AGVDTQRLCTFC
+10 
-22 KKLCTALWHK
+22 
-32 AFGRSYCE
+32 
-40 GVWLRGSQGENSLM
+40 M
-54 KKKRKNILLIAGML
+54 KQKQKNMLLIAGML
-68 LALLVGILIYN
+68 LVMLVSIFVYSF
-79 GYAQEQIYQE
+79 YTQKQIYQE

-99 QSAKTFAMFAQRNW
+99 QSAKTFTMFAQRNW
-113 NILNDWESYLSA
+113 NILTDWDSYLSG
-125 LVEKGEQ
+125 LVEKGQQ

-147 YTDFYL
+147 YTDFFL

-170 ERMKEVFEKLY
+170 EHMKENFAELY
-181 TENEPV
+181 AANGPV
-187 ISSYTSDQ
+187 ITSYTSSQ
-195 GIRKVLFA
+195 GIRKVMFA
-203 IPMEQPLQLDGTTYT
+203 IPMGQPVQLGDTTYT
-218 ALVVSYDNAVLEKLL
+218 ALAVSYDNAVLEKLL
-233 GSMVYEGQSDCYIVR
+233 SSMVYEGQSDCYVVR
-248 PNGDIVLSTETKTEI
+248 SNGDIVLSTEVKTVIAEL
-263 PEQMTNLF
+263 MTNLF
-271 DYLRQNASVDQPYF
+271 DYLQQNASVDQPYF

-301 YTMNGQKY
+301 FTMNGQKY

-314 PLGLM
+314 PVGIM
-319 DWSIIG
+319 DWGIIG

-339 QVATILVIALLELLI
+339 QNATILVIALLGLLI

-360 ILHDAER
+360 IQRDAER
-367 NRRRELERR
+367 NRRRELEHH
-376 REKSDMM
+376 REASDMM
-383 FEGMARVVERF
+383 FAGMARVVERF
-394 AVCDLDRDHYQYHER
+394 AVCDLDHDRYQYHER
-409 RGELLYPPEGSYRQL
+409 HGEPLYQPGGSYQQM
-424 LEQMSRKYVVL
+424 LEQISRKYVVL
-435 TDSENAKL
+435 TDSENAKIP
-443 TQMLA
+443 QVLA

-459 DDSLKLEYAARDKS
+459 NDSLKLEYAARDKS
-473 AFYMMTVVPMAWKD
+473 AFFMMTIVPMAWKG

-492 VMMITQDMGKQHL
+492 VMMIVQDMGKQHL

-566 VAQRLQ
+566 VSQRLQ
-572 GCIRSRDY
+572 GCIRSRGY

-595 PMEQETCA
+595 PMELEACA
-603 RKMNMICEM
+603 SKMNLICEM

-624 SVGASCGYARY
+624 SVGASCGYALY

-644 VRYIADQRM
+644 VRHIADQRM
-653 YENKQKNHARQ
+653 YENKQANHARQ
-664 DEAAR
+664 DGAEGI

>member
-1 MLLGIVSVY
+1 
-10 AGVDTQRLCTFC
+10 
-22 KKLCTALWHK
+22 
-32 AFGRSYCE
+32 
-40 GVWLRGSQGENSLM
+40 M
-54 KKKRKNILLIAGML
+54 KQKQKNILLIAGML
-68 LALLVGILIYN
+68 LVMLVSIFVYSF
-79 GYAQEQIYQE
+79 YTQKQIYQE

-99 QSAKTFAMFAQRNW
+99 QSAKTFTMFAQRNW

-125 LVEKGEQ
+125 LAEKGEQ

-170 ERMKEVFEKLY
+170 VHMKEAFEKLY
-181 TENEPV
+181 TANEPV
-187 ISSYTSDQ
+187 ISSYTSSQ
-195 GIRKVLFA
+195 GIHKVLFA
-203 IPMEQPLQLDGTTYT
+203 IPMEKPLQLDGTTYT

-233 GSMVYEGQSDCYIVR
+233 GSMVYEGQSDCFIVHS
-248 PNGDIVLSTETKTEI
+248 NGDVVLSTETKSEI
-263 PEQMTNLF
+263 TDQMTNLF
-271 DYLRQNASVDQPYF
+271 DYLQQNARVEQPYY

-301 YTMNGQKY
+301 FTVNGQKY

-325 IVPTGVVDA
+325 IVPIGVVDA
-334 GMRRV
+334 GMRKV
-339 QVATILVIALLELLI
+339 QNATILVIALLGLLI

-367 NRRRELERR
+367 NRCRELERR

-383 FEGMARVVERF
+383 FAGMARIVERYS
-394 AVCDLDRDHYQYHER
+394 VCDLDRDRYQYYER
-409 RGELLYPPEGSYRQL
+409 RGEPLYPPEGSYRQL
-424 LEQMSRKYVVL
+424 LEQLSRKYVVL

-459 DDSLKLEYAARDKS
+459 NDSLKLEYAARDKS
-473 AFYMMTVVPMAWKD
+473 AFFMMTVVPMAWKG

-538 ALFYMDLDR
+538 ALFYMDLDH

-566 VAQRLQ
+566 VSQRLQ

-595 PMEQETCA
+595 SMEPETCA
-603 RKMNMICEM
+603 RKMNLICEM

-624 SVGASCGYARY
+624 SVGASCGYALY

-653 YENKQKNHARQ
+653 YENKQANHARQ
-664 DEAAR
+664 DGAEK

>member
-1 MLLGIVSVY
+1 
-10 AGVDTQRLCTFC
+10 
-22 KKLCTALWHK
+22 
-32 AFGRSYCE
+32 
-40 GVWLRGSQGENSLM
+40 M

-68 LALLVGILIYN
+68 LALLVGILVYTD
-79 GYAQEQIYQE
+79 YTQEQIYQE

-99 QSAKTFAMFAQRNW
+99 QSAKTFTMFAQRNW
-113 NILNDWESYLSA
+113 NILTDWDSYLCA
-125 LVEKGEQ
+125 LAESGEQ
-132 EEQWQEYIAQKATWQ
+132 EGQWQEYIAQKATWQ

-170 ERMKEVFEKLY
+170 EHMRATFEELY
-181 TENEPV
+181 TANAPV
-187 ISSYTSDQ
+187 ITSYTSSQ
-195 GIRKVLFA
+195 GIRKIMFA
-203 IPMEQPLQLDGTTYT
+203 MPMEQPLQLGDTTYT
-218 ALVVSYDNAVLEKLL
+218 ALAVSYDNAVLEKLL

-248 PNGDIVLSTETKTEI
+248 PNGDIVLSTEVKTEI

-271 DYLRQNASVDQPYF
+271 DYLSQNAKVDQPYF

-301 YTMNGQKY
+301 YTLNRQKY

-314 PLGLM
+314 PLGIL

-339 QVATILVIALLELLI
+339 QMATIFIITLHGLLI
-354 MAGVVK
+354 MAGVIK
-360 ILHDAER
+360 IQRDAER
-367 NRRRELERR
+367 NRRRDLERR

-383 FEGMARVVERF
+383 FEGMARVVERY
-394 AVCDLDRDHYQYHER
+394 AVCDLDRDRYQYYER
-409 RGELLYPPEGSYRQL
+409 HGEALYPPEGSYQQL
-424 LEQMSRKYVVL
+424 LEQISRKYVVL
-435 TDSENAKL
+435 TDSENAKIP
-443 TQMLA
+443 QMLA

-459 DDSLKLEYAARDKS
+459 KDSLKLEYAARDKS
-473 AFYMMTVVPMAWKD
+473 AFFMMTVVPMAWKG

-532 QHSQPF
+532 QHCQPF

-595 PMEQETCA
+595 PMTQETCA
-603 RKMNMICEM
+603 RKMDMICEM
-612 VAVPYEIDGNTV
+612 IAVPYEIDGNAV
-624 SVGASCGYARY
+624 SVGASCGYALY
-635 PAESVDVQQ
+635 PAESIDVQQ
-644 VRYIADQRM
+644 VCYIADQRM

-664 DEAAR
+664 DGAEGI

>member
-1 MLLGIVSVY
+1 M
-10 AGVDTQRLCTFC
+10 CTFAELC
-22 KKLCTALWHK
+22 AQRFGIKPLEERIVKRSGCEAAGGKKP
-32 AFGRSYCE
+32 
-40 GVWLRGSQGENSLM
+40 M
-54 KKKRKNILLIAGML
+54 KQKQKNILLIAGML
-68 LALLVGILIYN
+68 LVMLVSIFVYSF
-79 GYAQEQIYQE
+79 YTQKQIYQE

-99 QSAKTFAMFAQRNW
+99 QSAKTFTMFAQRNW
-113 NILNDWESYLSA
+113 NILTDWDSYLSG
-125 LVEKGEQ
+125 LVEKGQQ
-132 EEQWQEYIAQKATWQ
+132 EEQWQDYIAQKATWQ
-147 YTDFYL
+147 YTDFFL

-170 ERMKEVFEKLY
+170 EHMKENFAELY
-181 TENEPV
+181 AANGPV
-187 ISSYTSDQ
+187 ITSYTSSQ
-195 GIRKVLFA
+195 GIRKVMFA
-203 IPMEQPLQLDGTTYT
+203 MPMGQPLQLGDTTYT
-218 ALVVSYDNAVLEKLL
+218 ALAVSYDNAVLEKLL
-233 GSMVYEGQSDCYIVR
+233 SSMVYEGQSDCYVVR
-248 PNGDIVLSTETKTEI
+248 SNGEVVLSTEVKTVIAEL
-263 PEQMTNLF
+263 MTNLF
-271 DYLRQNASVDQPYF
+271 DYLQQNASVDQPYF

-301 YTMNGQKY
+301 FTMNGQKY

-314 PLGLM
+314 PVGIM

-339 QVATILVIALLELLI
+339 QNATILVIALLGLLI

-360 ILHDAER
+360 IQRDAER
-367 NRRRELERR
+367 NRRRELEHH
-376 REKSDMM
+376 REASDMM
-383 FEGMARVVERF
+383 FAGMARVVERF
-394 AVCDLDRDHYQYHER
+394 AVCDLDHDRYQYHER
-409 RGELLYPPEGSYRQL
+409 HGEPLYQPEGSYRQI
-424 LEQMSRKYVVL
+424 LEQISRKYVVL
-435 TDSENAKL
+435 TDSENAKI

-459 DDSLKLEYAARDKS
+459 NDSLKLEYAARDKS
-473 AFYMMTVVPMAWKD
+473 AFYMMTVVPMAWKG

-566 VAQRLQ
+566 VSQRLQ

-595 PMEQETCA
+595 PMEPEACA
-603 RKMNMICEM
+603 SKMNLICEM

-624 SVGASCGYARY
+624 SVGASCGYALY

-644 VRYIADQRM
+644 VRHIADQRM
-653 YENKQKNHARQ
+653 YENKQANHARQ
-664 DEAAR
+664 DGAEGI

>member
-1 MLLGIVSVY
+1 
-10 AGVDTQRLCTFC
+10 
-22 KKLCTALWHK
+22 
-32 AFGRSYCE
+32 
-40 GVWLRGSQGENSLM
+40 M

-68 LALLVGILIYN
+68 LAMLVSIFAYRF
-79 GYAQEQIYQE
+79 YTQKQIYQE
-89 STANLLSTYG
+89 STTNLLSTYG
-99 QSAKTFAMFAQRNW
+99 QSAKTFTMFAQRNW

-125 LVEKGEQ
+125 LAEQGEQ
-132 EEQWQEYIAQKATWQ
+132 EEQWQEYIAQRATWQ

-170 ERMKEVFEKLY
+170 EHMKEAFEELY
-181 TENEPV
+181 AANEPV
-187 ISSYTSDQ
+187 ISSYTSSQ

-203 IPMEQPLQLDGTTYT
+203 IPMEQPLQLNGTTYT

-248 PNGDIVLSTETKTEI
+248 TNGDVVLSTETKTEI

-271 DYLRQNASVDQPYF
+271 DYLQQNARVDQPYY

-301 YTMNGQKY
+301 FTMNGQRY

-334 GMRRV
+334 GMRKV
-339 QVATILVIALLELLI
+339 QNATILVIALLGLLSI
-354 MAGVVK
+354 AGVVK
-360 ILHDAER
+360 IQRDAER
-367 NRRRELERR
+367 NRRRELESR
-376 REKSDMM
+376 RETSDMM
-383 FEGMARVVERF
+383 FAGMARVVERY
-394 AVCDLDRDHYQYHER
+394 AVCDLDRDRYQYYER
-409 RGELLYPPEGSYRQL
+409 RGEPMYPPEGSYQQL
-424 LEQMSRKYVVL
+424 LEQISRKFVVL
-435 TDSENAKL
+435 TDSENAKI

-448 PENLRR
+448 PENLHR

-459 DDSLKLEYAARDKS
+459 NDSLKLEYAARDKS
-473 AFYMMTVVPMAWKD
+473 AFFMMTVVPMAWKG

-532 QHSQPF
+532 QHCQPF

-595 PMEQETCA
+595 SMTQETCA
-603 RKMNMICEM
+603 RKMDMICEM
-612 VAVPYEIDGNTV
+612 IAVPYEIDGNAV
-624 SVGASCGYARY
+624 SVGASCGYALY
-635 PAESVDVQQ
+635 PAESIDVQQ
-644 VRYIADQRM
+644 VCYIADQRM

-664 DEAAR
+664 DGAEK

>member
-1 MLLGIVSVY
+1 
-10 AGVDTQRLCTFC
+10 
-22 KKLCTALWHK
+22 
-32 AFGRSYCE
+32 
-40 GVWLRGSQGENSLM
+40 M

-68 LALLVGILIYN
+68 LVLLVGILAYSA
-79 GYAQEQIYQE
+79 YTQKEIYQE

-99 QSAKTFAMFAQRNW
+99 QSAKTFTMFAQRNW
-113 NILNDWESYLSA
+113 NILTDWDSYLSG
-125 LVEKGEQ
+125 LVEKGQQ

-147 YTDFYL
+147 YTDFFL

-170 ERMKEVFEKLY
+170 EHMRATFEELY
-181 TENEPV
+181 TANAPV
-187 ISSYTSDQ
+187 ITSYTSSQ
-195 GIRKVLFA
+195 GIRKIMFA
-203 IPMEQPLQLDGTTYT
+203 MPMEQPLQLGDTTYT
-218 ALVVSYDNAVLEKLL
+218 ALAVSYDNAVLEKLL

-248 PNGDIVLSTETKTEI
+248 PNGDIVLSTEVKTEI

-271 DYLRQNASVDQPYF
+271 DYLSQNAKVDQPYF

-301 YTMNGQKY
+301 YTLNRQKY
-309 YLIYQ
+309 YVIYQ
-314 PLGLM
+314 PLGVL
-319 DWSIIG
+319 DWGIIG

-339 QVATILVIALLELLI
+339 QMATIFIITLHGLLI

-360 ILHDAER
+360 IQRDAER
-367 NRRRELERR
+367 NRRRDLERR

-383 FEGMARVVERF
+383 FAGMARVVERY
-394 AVCDLDRDHYQYHER
+394 AVCDLDRDRYQYYER
-409 RGELLYPPEGSYRQL
+409 HGEALYPPEGSYQQL
-424 LEQMSRKYVVL
+424 LEQISRKYVVL
-435 TDSENAKL
+435 TDSENAKIP
-443 TQMLA
+443 QMLA
-448 PENLRR
+448 PENLHR

-459 DDSLKLEYAARDKS
+459 NDSLKLEYAARDKS
-473 AFYMMTVVPMAWKD
+473 AFFMMTVVPMAWKG

-532 QHSQPF
+532 QHCQPF

-566 VAQRLQ
+566 IAQRLQ

-595 PMEQETCA
+595 PMTQETCA
-603 RKMNMICEM
+603 RKMDMICEM
-612 VAVPYEIDGNTV
+612 IAVPYEIDGNAV
-624 SVGASCGYARY
+624 RVGASCGYALY
-635 PAESVDVQQ
+635 PAESIDVQQ
-644 VRYIADQRM
+644 VCYIADQRM

-664 DEAAR
+664 DGAEVI

>member
-1 MLLGIVSVY
+1 M
-10 AGVDTQRLCTFC
+10 
-22 KKLCTALWHK
+22 
-32 AFGRSYCE
+32 
-40 GVWLRGSQGENSLM
+40 M
-54 KKKRKNILLIAGML
+54 KKRKNILLIAGML
-68 LALLVGILIYN
+68 LVLLVGILVY
-79 GYAQEQIYQE
+79 GVYTQEQIYQE
-89 STANLLSTYG
+89 STENLLSTYG
-99 QSAKTFAMFAQRNW
+99 QSAKTFTMFAQRNW
-113 NILNDWESYLSA
+113 NILTDWDSYLCA
-125 LVEKGEQ
+125 LAERGEQ
-132 EEQWQEYIAQKATWQ
+132 EGQWQEYIAQKATWQ

-170 ERMKEVFEKLY
+170 EHMKEAFEKLY
-181 TENEPV
+181 TANEPV
-187 ISSYTSDQ
+187 ISSYISSQ
-195 GIRKVLFA
+195 GIRKILFA

-263 PEQMTNLF
+263 LEQMTNLF
-271 DYLRQNASVDQPYF
+271 DYLQQNAKVDQPYY

-291 LPQGGEGCVL
+291 LPQGGEGSVL
-301 YTMNGQKY
+301 FTMNGQKY

-325 IVPTGVVDA
+325 IVPTEVVDA

-339 QVATILVIALLELLI
+339 QVATIFVITLHGLLI

-360 ILHDAER
+360 ILRDAER

-383 FEGMARVVERF
+383 FAGMARVVERYS
-394 AVCDLDRDHYQYHER
+394 VCDLDRDHYQYHER
-409 RGELLYPPEGSYRQL
+409 RGEALYPPEGSYRQI
-424 LEQMSRKYVVL
+424 LEQISRKYVVL

-459 DDSLKLEYAARDKS
+459 NDSLKLEYAARDKS
-473 AFYMMTVVPMAWKD
+473 AFFMMTVVPMAWKG

-492 VMMITQDMGKQHL
+492 VMMITQDMGEQHL

-595 PMEQETCA
+595 PMEPEACA
-603 RKMNMICEM
+603 SKMNLICEM
-612 VAVPYEIDGNTV
+612 IAVPYEIDGNSV
-624 SVGASCGYARY
+624 SVGASCGYALY

-653 YENKQKNHARQ
+653 YENKQANHARQ

>member
-1 MLLGIVSVY
+1 
-10 AGVDTQRLCTFC
+10 
-22 KKLCTALWHK
+22 
-32 AFGRSYCE
+32 
-40 GVWLRGSQGENSLM
+40 M

-68 LALLVGILIYN
+68 LALLVGILIYS
-79 GYAQEQIYQE
+79 GYTQEQIYQE
-89 STANLLSTYG
+89 STTNLLSTYG

-113 NILNDWESYLSA
+113 NILTDWDSYLDA
-125 LVEKGEQ
+125 LAERGEQ
-132 EEQWQEYIAQKATWQ
+132 EGQWQEYIAQKATWQ

-170 ERMKEVFEKLY
+170 EHMKAAFEELY
-181 TENEPV
+181 TANEPV
-187 ISSYTSDQ
+187 ISSYISSQ
-195 GIRKVLFA
+195 GVRKVMFA
-203 IPMEQPLQLDGTTYT
+203 IPREQPLQLDGTTYT
-218 ALVVSYDNAVLEKLL
+218 ALAVSYDNAVLEKLL

-248 PNGDIVLSTETKTEI
+248 TNGDVVLSTETKTEI
-263 PEQMTNLF
+263 TEQMTNLF
-271 DYLRQNASVDQPYF
+271 DYLRQNAKVDKPYF
-285 DTMVQT
+285 DAMVQT

-301 YTMNGQKY
+301 YKMNGQKY

-339 QVATILVIALLELLI
+339 QVATIFVITLLGLLI

-360 ILHDAER
+360 IQRDAEH

-383 FEGMARVVERF
+383 FEGMARIVERY
-394 AVCDLDRDHYQYHER
+394 AVCDLDRDRYQYHER
-409 RGELLYPPEGSYRQL
+409 RGELLYPPEGSYRQI
-424 LEQMSRKYVVL
+424 LEQISRKYVVL
-435 TDSENAKL
+435 TDSENAKI
-443 TQMLA
+443 TQMLT

-459 DDSLKLEYAARDKS
+459 NDSLKLEYAARDKS
-473 AFYMMTVVPMAWKD
+473 AFFMMTVVPMAWKG

-612 VAVPYEIDGNTV
+612 ISVPYEIDGSSV
-624 SVGASCGYARY
+624 SVGASCGYALY
-635 PAESVDVQQ
+635 PAESIDVQQ

-664 DEAAR
+664 DGAEGI

>member
-1 MLLGIVSVY
+1 
-10 AGVDTQRLCTFC
+10 
-22 KKLCTALWHK
+22 
-32 AFGRSYCE
+32 
-40 GVWLRGSQGENSLM
+40 M

-68 LALLVGILIYN
+68 LALLVGILIYSA
-79 GYAQEQIYQE
+79 YTQKQIYQE

-99 QSAKTFAMFAQRNW
+99 QSAKTFTMFAQRNW
-113 NILNDWESYLSA
+113 NILTDWDSYLGA
-125 LVEKGEQ
+125 LAERGEQ
-132 EEQWQEYIAQKATWQ
+132 EGQWQEYIAQKATWQ
-147 YTDFYL
+147 YTDFFL

-170 ERMKEVFEKLY
+170 EHMRATFEELY
-181 TENEPV
+181 TANAPV
-187 ISSYTSDQ
+187 ITSYTSSQ
-195 GIRKVLFA
+195 GIRKVMFA
-203 IPMEQPLQLDGTTYT
+203 MPMEQPLQLGDTTYT
-218 ALVVSYDNAVLEKLL
+218 ALAVSYDNAVLEKLL
-233 GSMVYEGQSDCYIVR
+233 SSMVYEGQSDCYIVR
-248 PNGDIVLSTETKTEI
+248 SNGDIVLSTEVKTEI

-271 DYLRQNASVDQPYF
+271 DYLSQNAKVDQPYF

-301 YTMNGQKY
+301 YTLNRQKY

-314 PLGLM
+314 PLGIL

-339 QVATILVIALLELLI
+339 QMATIFIITLHGLLI

-360 ILHDAER
+360 ILRDAER
-367 NRRRELERR
+367 NRRRDLERR

-383 FEGMARVVERF
+383 FEGMARVVERY
-394 AVCDLDRDHYQYHER
+394 AVCDLDRDRYQYYER
-409 RGELLYPPEGSYRQL
+409 HGEALYPPEGSYQQL
-424 LEQMSRKYVVL
+424 LEQISRKYVVL
-435 TDSENAKL
+435 TDSENAKIP
-443 TQMLA
+443 QMLA
-448 PENLRR
+448 PENLHR

-459 DDSLKLEYAARDKS
+459 KDSLKLEYAARDKS
-473 AFYMMTVVPMAWKD
+473 AFFMMTVVPMAWKG

-532 QHSQPF
+532 QHCQPF

-595 PMEQETCA
+595 PMTQETCA
-603 RKMNMICEM
+603 RKMDMICEM
-612 VAVPYEIDGNTV
+612 IAVPYEIDGNAV
-624 SVGASCGYARY
+624 SVGASCGYALY
-635 PAESVDVQQ
+635 PAESIDVQQ
-644 VRYIADQRM
+644 VCYIADQRM

-664 DEAAR
+664 DGAEGI

>member
-1 MLLGIVSVY
+1 
-10 AGVDTQRLCTFC
+10 
-22 KKLCTALWHK
+22 
-32 AFGRSYCE
+32 
-40 GVWLRGSQGENSLM
+40 M
-54 KKKRKNILLIAGML
+54 KQKQKNILLIAGML
-68 LALLVGILIYN
+68 LVMLVSIFVYSF
-79 GYAQEQIYQE
+79 YTQKQIYQE

-99 QSAKTFAMFAQRNW
+99 QSAKTFTMFAQRNW
-113 NILNDWESYLSA
+113 NILTDWDGYLGTLA
-125 LVEKGEQ
+125 ERGEQ
-132 EEQWQEYIAQKATWQ
+132 EGQWQEYIAQKATWL

-170 ERMKEVFEKLY
+170 EHMKEAFEKLY
-181 TENEPV
+181 TANEPV

-203 IPMEQPLQLDGTTYT
+203 IPMEQSLQLDGTTYT

-233 GSMVYEGQSDCYIVR
+233 SSMVYEGQSDCYIVR
-248 PNGDIVLSTETKTEI
+248 TNGDVVLSTETKTEI
-263 PEQMTNLF
+263 TEQMTNLF
-271 DYLRQNASVDQPYF
+271 DYLRQNAKLDQPYF

-291 LPQGGEGCVL
+291 LPQGGEGCVRF
-301 YTMNGQKY
+301 TMNGQKY

-339 QVATILVIALLELLI
+339 QVATILVIALLGLLI
-354 MAGVVK
+354 MAGVIK
-360 ILHDAER
+360 ILRDAER
-367 NRRRELERR
+367 NRRRELEHY
-376 REKSDMM
+376 REASDMM
-383 FEGMARVVERF
+383 FAGMARVVERF
-394 AVCDLDRDHYQYHER
+394 AVCDLDHDRYQYHER
-409 RGELLYPPEGSYRQL
+409 RGEPLYQPEGSYQQM
-424 LEQMSRKYVVL
+424 LEQISRKYVVL
-435 TDSENAKL
+435 TDSENAKIP
-443 TQMLA
+443 QMLA

-459 DDSLKLEYAARDKS
+459 NDSLKLEYAARDKS
-473 AFYMMTVVPMAWKD
+473 AFLMMTVVPMAWKG

-595 PMEQETCA
+595 PMEPEACA
-603 RKMNMICEM
+603 SKMNMICEM

-624 SVGASCGYARY
+624 SVGASCGYALY

-644 VRYIADQRM
+644 VRCIADQRM
-653 YENKQKNHARQ
+653 YENKQANHARQ
-664 DEAAR
+664 DGAEGI

>member
-1 MLLGIVSVY
+1 
-10 AGVDTQRLCTFC
+10 
-22 KKLCTALWHK
+22 
-32 AFGRSYCE
+32 
-40 GVWLRGSQGENSLM
+40 M
-54 KKKRKNILLIAGML
+54 KQKQTNILLIAGML
-68 LALLVGILIYN
+68 LVMLVSIFVYSF
-79 GYAQEQIYQE
+79 YTQKQIYQE

-99 QSAKTFAMFAQRNW
+99 QSAKTFTMFAQRNW
-113 NILNDWESYLSA
+113 NILTDWDSYLSG
-125 LVEKGEQ
+125 LVEKGQQ
-132 EEQWQEYIAQKATWQ
+132 EEQWQDYIAQKATWQ
-147 YTDFYL
+147 YTDFFL

-170 ERMKEVFEKLY
+170 EHMKENFAELY
-181 TENEPV
+181 AANGPV
-187 ISSYTSDQ
+187 ITSYTSSQ
-195 GIRKVLFA
+195 GIRKVMFA
-203 IPMEQPLQLDGTTYT
+203 MPMGQPLQLGDTTYT
-218 ALVVSYDNAVLEKLL
+218 ALAVSYDNAVLEKLL
-233 GSMVYEGQSDCYIVR
+233 SSMVYEGQSDCYVVR
-248 PNGDIVLSTETKTEI
+248 SDGEVVLSTEVKTVIAEL
-263 PEQMTNLF
+263 MTNLF
-271 DYLRQNASVDQPYF
+271 DYLQQNASVDQPYF

-301 YTMNGQKY
+301 FTMNGQKY

-314 PLGLM
+314 PVGIM

-339 QVATILVIALLELLI
+339 QNATILVIALLGLLI

-360 ILHDAER
+360 IQRDAER
-367 NRRRELERR
+367 NRRRELEHH
-376 REKSDMM
+376 REASDMM
-383 FEGMARVVERF
+383 FAGMARVVERF
-394 AVCDLDRDHYQYHER
+394 AVCDLDHDRYQYHER
-409 RGELLYPPEGSYRQL
+409 HGEPLYQPEGSYRQI
-424 LEQMSRKYVVL
+424 LEQISRKYVVL
-435 TDSENAKL
+435 TDSENAKI

-459 DDSLKLEYAARDKS
+459 NDSLKLEYAARDKS
-473 AFYMMTVVPMAWKD
+473 AFYMMTVVPMAWKG

-566 VAQRLQ
+566 VSQRLQ

-595 PMEQETCA
+595 PMEPEACA
-603 RKMNMICEM
+603 SKMNLICEM

-624 SVGASCGYARY
+624 SVGASCGYALY

-644 VRYIADQRM
+644 VRCIADQRM
-653 YENKQKNHARQ
+653 YENKQANHARQ
-664 DEAAR
+664 DGAEGI

>member
-1 MLLGIVSVY
+1 
-10 AGVDTQRLCTFC
+10 
-22 KKLCTALWHK
+22 
-32 AFGRSYCE
+32 
-40 GVWLRGSQGENSLM
+40 M

-68 LALLVGILIYN
+68 LALLVGILVYTD
-79 GYAQEQIYQE
+79 YTQEQIYQE

-99 QSAKTFAMFAQRNW
+99 QSAKTFTMFAQRNW
-113 NILNDWESYLSA
+113 NILTDWDSYLCA
-125 LVEKGEQ
+125 LAESGEQ
-132 EEQWQEYIAQKATWQ
+132 EGQWQEYIAQKATWQ
-147 YTDFYL
+147 YTDFFL

-170 ERMKEVFEKLY
+170 EHMRATFEELY
-181 TENEPV
+181 TANAPV
-187 ISSYTSDQ
+187 ITSYTSSQ
-195 GIRKVLFA
+195 GIRKVMFA
-203 IPMEQPLQLDGTTYT
+203 MPMEQPLQLGDTTYT
-218 ALVVSYDNAVLEKLL
+218 ALAVSYDNAVLEKLL

-248 PNGDIVLSTETKTEI
+248 SNGDIVLSTEVKTEI

-271 DYLRQNASVDQPYF
+271 DYLSQNAKVDQPYF

-301 YTMNGQKY
+301 YTLNGQKY

-314 PLGLM
+314 PLGIL

-339 QVATILVIALLELLI
+339 QMATIFIITLHGLLI

-360 ILHDAER
+360 IQRDAER
-367 NRRRELERR
+367 NRRRDLERR

-383 FEGMARVVERF
+383 FEGMARVVERY
-394 AVCDLDRDHYQYHER
+394 AVCDLDRDRYQYYER
-409 RGELLYPPEGSYRQL
+409 HGEALYPPEGSYQQL
-424 LEQMSRKYVVL
+424 LEQISRKYVVL
-435 TDSENAKL
+435 TDSENAKIP
-443 TQMLA
+443 QMLA
-448 PENLRR
+448 PENLHR

-459 DDSLKLEYAARDKS
+459 KDSLKLEYAARDKS
-473 AFYMMTVVPMAWKD
+473 AFFMMTVVPMAWKG

-532 QHSQPF
+532 QHCQPF

-595 PMEQETCA
+595 PMTQETCA
-603 RKMNMICEM
+603 RKMDMICEM
-612 VAVPYEIDGNTV
+612 IAVPYEIDGNAV
-624 SVGASCGYARY
+624 SVGASCGYALY
-635 PAESVDVQQ
+635 PAESIDVQQ
-644 VRYIADQRM
+644 VCYIADQRM

-664 DEAAR
+664 DGAEGI